1 MDTTVLPKLSIS
13 YSQILDLAKQLPLA
27 MQLELGRELLRSN
40 ARQELVQFQDKFH
53 TDEISDEDIM
63 NEIKAMRAEKYEK

>member
-1 MDTTVLPKLSIS
+1 MDSAVLPKLSIS
-13 YSQILDLAKQLPLA
+13 YSQILDLAKQLPIS

-40 ARQELVQFQDKFH
+40 AKQELVQFQNRFH

-63 NEIKAMRAEKYEK
+63 NEIKAMRSEKHEE